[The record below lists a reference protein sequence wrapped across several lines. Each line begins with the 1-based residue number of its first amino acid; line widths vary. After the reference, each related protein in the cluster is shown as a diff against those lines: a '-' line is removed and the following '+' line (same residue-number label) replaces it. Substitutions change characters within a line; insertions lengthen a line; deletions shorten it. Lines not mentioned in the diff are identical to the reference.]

1 MKQLPQS
8 WPASTDDLGTLHD
21 LAHARAV
28 QLRRQAIDDFF
39 NAAAAAV
46 SAWWARAPWT
56 GQAPVRAAAG
66 LPRRS
71 APPGC

>member
-8 WPASTDDLGTLHD
+8 WPASTDDLGALHD

-28 QLRRQAIDDFF
+28 ELRRQAIEAYFS
-39 NAAAAAV
+39 AAAAAV
-46 SAWWARAPWT
+46 SAWWARMPWT
-56 GQAPVRAAAG
+56 GRAPVRWVAG